1 MKHHEEINILVLK
14 KHIIKAKDNGYRYII
29 ITYEG
34 SGDSGAIEEV
44 YMSNTLDDITDQT
57 LITDPDKDCIESWAY
72 TAILGEISDWYNND
86 GGYGTIVIDV
96 DDCTYTV
103 ENNIRYMEIQTETH
117 TGQV

>member
-1 MKHHEEINILVLK
+1 MEHQKETNTLVLK
-14 KHIIKAKDNGYRYII
+14 KHIIKAKDNGYSYII

-44 YMSNTLDDITDQT
+44 YMSNTLDDRADQT
-57 LITDPDKDCIESWAY
+57 PIIGLDKDCIESWAY
-72 TAILGEISDWYNND
+72 AEILDNISDWYNND

-96 DDCTYTV
+96 NDCTYNV
-103 ENNIRYMEIQTETH
+103 ENNIRYMEIQLETH